1 MNYIIYSDLLVTMGL
16 TYSSASSS
24 DFYSECWQC
33 VEVIAGDYRAII
45 SWMNPETT
53 SSIASDLDLSIYVN
67 DETDA
72 SVIASNIWEN
82 IGDCISGVWIFN

>member
-1 MNYIIYSDLLVTMGL
+1 
-16 TYSSASSS
+16 
-24 DFYSECWQC
+24 
-33 VEVIAGDYRAII
+33 
-45 SWMNPETT
+45 MNPETT

-72 SVIASNIWEN
+72 AVIASNIWEN